1 MMGGAGSVNYGS
13 VQTPVVSS
21 QVPPSSRQ
29 SSALLG
35 SDALLELEL
44 APDELLLA
52 PDELLLAPLA
62 SLGSLGSLGELAELL
77 AEAADP
83 PSEAWAIDIV
93 VKAGTV

>member
-1 MMGGAGSVNYGS
+1 MVGGAGSVSYGS

-29 SSALLG
+29 SSELLG
-35 SDALLELEL
+35 SDALLELE
-44 APDELLLA
+44 LA

-83 PSEAWAIDIV
+83 PSEAWAIDMV